1 MPSFWIEALGFV
13 AGIIG
18 VFIAAPQLVR
28 VVRLKSDAGVSLW
41 TWLIITFSNAAWIGY
56 GFRFDSPSQIGT
68 NFLAGLLSGAL
79 TFVLLRSRVHDV
91 WAVLIILAVW
101 TLAFGSIMLEPVGL
115 VSFEI
120 MLGLTSRVPQVA
132 TSFKSWR
139 LGRITAVSN
148 TSNVVAIVA
157 SGLWIIY
164 AVITDLWTIAY
175 FSGAVIVLTVLV
187 MLFEAGARRRARYLV
202 NEQS

>member
-1 MPSFWIEALGFV
+1 M
-13 AGIIG
+13 
-18 VFIAAPQLVR
+18 
-28 VVRLKSDAGVSLW
+28 RLKSHTGVSLW
-41 TWLIITFSNAAWIGY
+41 TWLIITYSNAAWIGY